1 MIAHSCWFGSGFIY
15 ARLNLNLYMEIA
27 EQKKTERE
35 KTRLKFGAS
44 ETDAVPEMLM
54 PFLF

>member
-1 MIAHSCWFGSGFIY
+1 
-15 ARLNLNLYMEIA
+15 MEIA